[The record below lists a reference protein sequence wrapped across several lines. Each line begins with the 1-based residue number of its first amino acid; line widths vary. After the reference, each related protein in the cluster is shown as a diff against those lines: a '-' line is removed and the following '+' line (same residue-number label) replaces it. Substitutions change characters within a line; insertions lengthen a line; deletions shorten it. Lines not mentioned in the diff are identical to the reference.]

1 MFISPTQSNIIKAI
15 AILLIILGHNHILAP
30 QSNSSLLFEFLYKFH
45 VSIFFILPFFYNK
58 KNELNKEN
66 IYKVISRNGIPYLLF
81 FAFCYFVYHFIFIKD
96 GFNLL
101 EFFGGIINAPG
112 YNAKNT
118 TGFVFLWFLPVFL
131 LMSLYRLIGNRYH
144 RIALSFF
151 LIGFIICINKQAYN
165 FMWHSPF
172 YILKALYYYAMGLS
186 TYILYKYIK
195 YMNYIGTIAFIV
207 LTFLYWTDYHQIN
220 TFYFSI
226 AGFCALREITTLID
240 FSKIFLLRVIG
251 EYSLSIYLIHVF
263 IYNVLEKLL
272 PNTIIGGIIIY
283 GLTVSI
289 SLLVSIGIY
298 RINILRSFLFPKSW
312 KEWIKVFSTSKT
324 SNSKA
329 LFK

>member
-1 MFISPTQSNIIKAI
+1 M
-15 AILLIILGHNHILAP
+15 
-30 QSNSSLLFEFLYKFH
+30 
-45 VSIFFILPFFYNK
+45 
-58 KNELNKEN
+58 
-66 IYKVISRNGIPYLLF
+66 
-81 FAFCYFVYHFIFIKD
+81 
-96 GFNLL
+96 
-101 EFFGGIINAPG
+101 
-112 YNAKNT
+112 
-118 TGFVFLWFLPVFL
+118 
-131 LMSLYRLIGNRYH
+131 
-144 RIALSFF
+144 
-151 LIGFIICINKQAYN
+151 ICINKQAYN

-207 LTFLYWTDYHQIN
+207 LTFLYWTDHHQIN